1 MNQPNPV
8 SPGLWREPQGA
19 VPNSLA
25 LSYGVFGNL
34 AGLALLVQSSPWLW
48 IAGVLLTTHSLIVC
62 AYLVHECA
70 HMTLFRSKKINTR
83 VGELLLWMTGAAY
96 ASFARIR
103 HIHIRH
109 HRDRADVVCFDYRAF
124 LARLPRWLQQGI
136 YALEWL
142 YIPAIEL
149 IMHYQVVLRPF
160 IDPQQASYR
169 TRVVMVLVSR
179 LMLFWLLFNL
189 SPWAIVGYAL
199 AYMIMIQALFM
210 ADAFAHTYEEYI
222 LDNADEP
229 VPGNDRDKA
238 YDMAHTYSNLLST
251 RLPWLNLFNLNFGYH
266 TAHHEKAGTP
276 WYRLPA
282 LHGELFGDTSHTQ
295 VLPYRELWHT
305 LHRNRL
311 SRIRAEDYGDV
322 GEGPHRADGFL
333 GVHGVSFLSI
343 V

>member
-1 MNQPNPV
+1 MNQPHQV
-8 SPGLWREPQGA
+8 FADLWREPEGA
-19 VPNSLA
+19 IPNTLA
-25 LSYGVFGNL
+25 LAYGVFGQI
-34 AGLALLVQSSPWLW
+34 AGLVLLIQPSAWGWLT
-48 IAGVLLTTHSLIVC
+48 GVLLTGHSLIVC

-70 HMTLFRSKKINTR
+70 HMTLFRSQQINTR
-83 VGELLLWMTGAAY
+83 VGELLLWLTGAAY

-103 HIHIRH
+103 HIHMRH
-109 HRDRADVVCFDYRAF
+109 HRDRADVVCFDYRAL
-124 LARLPRWLQQGI
+124 LARLPRWLQHTI

-149 IMHYQVVLRPF
+149 IMHYQVMLRPF
-160 IDPQQASYR
+160 TEPSHESYR
-169 TRVVMVLVSR
+169 ARVVMVLVTR
-179 LMLFWLLFNL
+179 LMFFWILFNL
-189 SPWAIVGYAL
+189 SPWALVGYAI
-199 AYMIMIQALFM
+199 AYMAMIQALFI

-222 LDNADEP
+222 VEDPDAP
-229 VPGNDRDKA
+229 VPGNDRDKS
-238 YDMAHTYSNLLST
+238 YDKAHTYSNLLST

-266 TAHHEKAGTP
+266 TAHHEKASTP

-282 LHGELFGDTSHTQ
+282 LHRQLFGDTSHAQ

-305 LHRNRL
+305 LHHNRL

-322 GEGPHRADGFL
+322 GQGPQRADGFL